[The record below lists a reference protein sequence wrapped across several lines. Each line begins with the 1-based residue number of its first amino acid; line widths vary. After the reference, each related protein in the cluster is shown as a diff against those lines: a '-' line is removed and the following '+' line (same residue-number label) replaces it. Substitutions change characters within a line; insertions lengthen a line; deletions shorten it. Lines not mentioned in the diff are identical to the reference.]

1 MPRKSPRPPIVR
13 GVTRDCD
20 CIPSRGHGHHHTYDL
35 HGCGCDA
42 CRAGGSRYVKQSRY
56 LAAQGRQRRR
66 AAEPVR
72 RRIELLKER
81 GYTVK
86 EIAAESGIFYTTL
99 FHLLRSGQATVNART
114 ADAVMAVPVPS
125 RRAVA

>member
-1 MPRKSPRPPIVR
+1 MARLNPKLPIIRGVARDCTCTPPRP
-13 GVTRDCD
+13 
-20 CIPSRGHGHHHTYDL
+20 HGTHHGYEYHS
-35 HGCGCDA
+35 CGCDA
-42 CRAGGSRYVKQSRY
+42 CRAGGSRYVKESRY

-86 EIAAESGIFYTTL
+86 EIATESGIFYTTL